1 MPYTPVNP
9 YISVEELVEELK
21 ADMPAV
27 GSEEMDKLLRAI
39 DRASRF
45 IDKHLG
51 ETFYFRDY
59 TVVPLIIDQ
68 FSRGVYGS
76 KIFIPFKPIIEVTKI
91 EVGGVEWVQ
100 DTDFVVGQGDDAG
113 RLFSMRGNWNA
124 SRPDNLVKVYAS
136 FGYPQLDESAVY
148 DPSVVPAGLPGDIIT
163 CTRLIAAVFSGDARK
178 EFFGVDGENPQSIA
192 QTEIP
197 KTVFII
203 LGRRMP
209 ILT

>member
-9 YISVEELVEELK
+9 YITVEELVEELK
-21 ADMPAV
+21 GDMPAD
-27 GSEEMDKLLRAI
+27 GSEEMDKYLRAI

-59 TVVPLIIDQ
+59 SVVPLIIDQ
-68 FSRGVYGS
+68 FTRGVYGD
-76 KIFIPFKPIIEVTKI
+76 KLFLPFKPIIDLTKI
-91 EVGGVEWVQ
+91 EVGGVEWAQ

-113 RLFSMRGNWNA
+113 RIFSMRGSWNP
-124 SRPDNLVKVYAS
+124 SRPDNLVKIYAT
-136 FGYPQLDESAVY
+136 FGYPQLNESNEY
-148 DPSVVPAGLPGDIIT
+148 DPSAVPQGLPGDIIT
-163 CTRLIAAVFSGDARK
+163 CTRLVAATFTGDARK

-192 QTEIP
+192 MTEIP